1 MLSET
6 TLGFLSPL
14 TYRADAKRQVY
25 WLPLGGIYWE
35 DEMPDI
41 RHLMNIPEDDR
52 NQIFR
57 LFSIRVR
64 LWKGEPLPDAESQF
78 WDTTHSQVPSWAFF
92 HRQQISGDDQH
103 AQEDAEQAT
112 TDALEALFA
121 DAHEVSV
128 SEKDGVQS
136 FSATFLLTKEQTA
149 GKTKPWWAR
158 VFGKRLKESRVVG
171 VTSPFHY

>member
-6 TLGFLSPL
+6 TLGFLSTL
-14 TYRADAKRQVY
+14 TYRGDAQRQVC

-41 RHLMNIPEDDR
+41 RHLMTIPEDDR
-52 NQIFR
+52 NQILR

-64 LWKGEPLPDAESQF
+64 LWKGDRLTVAERQF
-78 WDTTHSQVPSWAFF
+78 WDATHSQVPSWAFF
-92 HRQQISGDDQH
+92 HRQQISDDDLN
-103 AQEDAEQAT
+103 AQGDAERAT

-128 SEKDGVQS
+128 SEKGGVQS

-149 GKTKPWWAR
+149 EERKPWWER
-158 VFGKRLKESRVVG
+158 LFRKRLPEG
-171 VTSPFHY
+171 